1 MKIIVSQEELQNGL
15 KIVERATMVK
25 GLQPVLANV
34 FIETVGANIVKL
46 KTTDFDLTM
55 ITNITAK
62 IEEKGKVTV
71 SARKLSDIIMKLG
84 SKDLIELEADENN
97 IVKITCGKSQFELV
111 GISAEEFPN
120 VEEGPLDENMGYL
133 NIELA
138 PFVKAIKQASF
149 AAAGFETNN
158 LLSGVVCQVT
168 NNMVEIASTDGNRLA
183 RAREVIDF
191 KTDETKMLVLPSKTM
206 QELIKFT
213 SYTDEE
219 FVKLYPEQG
228 KIFIKTNNITM
239 VSRLKEGQ
247 YPKYNQ
253 LIPQKS
259 PKEAIVDIQQLVNSI
274 EKVSTMADD
283 KTCIVRFMFSKGTLV
298 LKGSNNEMGKSQDEI
313 DIEYTGD
320 DLEIAFNFR
329 FVLECLKN
337 MYSKEVKIGLN
348 ESTTPTVLR
357 PVAEED
363 FICLVMPCRLD

>member
-1 MKIIVSQEELQNGL
+1 MKIVVSQEELQNGL
-15 KIVERATMVK
+15 KIVERATMIK

-34 FIETVGANIVKL
+34 FIETIGKNLVKL

-55 ITNITAK
+55 ITNITAQIK
-62 IEEKGKVTV
+62 EQGKVTV

-84 SKDLIELEADENN
+84 SKDLIEIESDENN
-97 IVKITCGKSQFELV
+97 VVSLNSNKSHFEIV

-120 VEEGPLDENMGYL
+120 VEEEPEEKDFL

-149 AAAGFETNN
+149 AAASFETNN

-206 QELIKFT
+206 QELVKFT

-239 VSRLKEGQ
+239 ISRLKEGQ

-259 PKEAIVDIQQLVNSI
+259 PKEATVNIQKLINSI
-274 EKVSTMADD
+274 EKVSTMVDD
-283 KTCIVRFMFSKGTLV
+283 KTCIIRFSFSKGNLV
-298 LKGSNNEMGKSQDEI
+298 LKGNNNEIGKSQDEI
-313 DIEYTGD
+313 DIEYDAD

-329 FVLECLKN
+329 YVLECLKN
-337 MYSKEVKIGLN
+337 MYSENVKIGLN
-348 ESTTPTVLR
+348 ESTTPTVLK
-357 PVAEED
+357 PVADED
-363 FICLVMPCRLD
+363 FICLVMPCRID